1 MDEENK
7 KIDIGSFFGR
17 LDSIEAVAN
26 DAILKSESNLGTINE
41 LSSIITNISTALES
55 LKTEVQ
61 EINNYIVIQKDVEE
75 DRRFEEEDAR
85 QKQEMSDRTSSL
97 QGKGTGV
104 AAGAAAGAST
114 EGNEF
119 GKDPVK
125 KGGLFQGIR
134 QLGNL
139 FNLSG
144 SLIASGIG
152 AAGSGLGNV
161 LQTINP
167 FNKLGGIS
175 KNLSKDVS
183 GADAGGTGVG
193 GILEKINPF
202 SRKKDEKEKV
212 KEEIKS
218 EIKQELNLKGG
229 EKKNIVT
236 GEKQNKLMNFVKQGG
251 VAGFLSRKIFGK
263 KENKAQE
270 VGATNPENKGESYSE
285 SSNYKG
291 RIDPETF
298 EFIPDEGSLPP
309 GVPLEKA
316 QQDVY
321 KSKIKML
328 EFDFRSDIREGL
340 TREEA
345 IKSYGPQ
352 SNLYRFKE
360 NYNKTLKYG
369 GYELDVGKHYDSIKN
384 SMSGKRKG
392 KGQDSSLKGEKR
404 GIKGVVGGVADALTG
419 GFFNFDKRG
428 NTKGQDFIQGT
439 ADTLTGG
446 FFDFDKRGNTKGQD
460 FIQGTADTLT
470 GGIFDFDKKGSN
482 KLQRFQQGAAD
493 AVTGGFFDFDKKGNN
508 KIQDF
513 QQGTADTLTGGIF
526 DFDKKGST
534 KLQRFGQG
542 FMDAMTG
549 NLTDFDR
556 KGGKT
561 VGPTRAITGM
571 LDFATANMFDLD
583 KRGGL
588 DLFGFEKK
596 RRKKEING
604 ELQNFDED
612 REDIKD
618 PFRDTVLQTLDGREL
633 KRGDKG
639 FESELKKIGNVL
651 QKSGAIKTKQ
661 SETQPVEKKAR
672 LDTRF
677 DMESGKAYV
686 DGQEVDP
693 TAYSEFKKL
702 PYVEQLKQ
710 RLDFFNE
717 TSSMGGESS
726 NLSQK
731 IDFLSDE
738 VNKLVPTDNEIMQT
752 NNLQPVQSPN
762 LGNKGV
768 LAQQDLANVAEVE
781 IKSTTSDIAFVN
793 LQRLQSSKFNNITH
807 VNESELPSSIRKLLK
822 IS

>member
-41 LSSIITNISTALES
+41 LGSIITNISTALES

-61 EINNYIVIQKDVEE
+61 EINNYIVIQKDAEE

-85 QKQEMSDRTSSL
+85 QKQEMSDRASSL

-139 FNLSG
+139 FNLGG

-167 FNKLGGIS
+167 FNKLGGAG

-183 GADAGGTGVG
+183 GADAGGTGIG

-202 SRKKDEKEKV
+202 SRKKNEKEKV

-218 EIKQELNLKGG
+218 EIKQELNLKGD

-251 VAGFLSRKIFGK
+251 VAGFLGRKIFGK

-270 VGATNPENKGESYSE
+270 VGATNPENAGDKDTSYSE
-285 SSNYKG
+285 SFSYEG
-291 RIDPETF
+291 RINPENL

-321 KSKIKML
+321 KSKIKIL
-328 EFDFRSDIREGL
+328 EFDFRSNIKKGM
-340 TREEA
+340 TREQA
-345 IKSYGPQ
+345 IKAYGPQ

-360 NYNKTLKYG
+360 NYNKTLEYG
-369 GYELDVGKHYDSIKN
+369 GYELDVGKHYDSVKN
-384 SMSGKRKG
+384 SMTVKKKG

-404 GIKGVVGGVADALTG
+404 GIKGVVGGVAD
-419 GFFNFDKRG
+419 
-428 NTKGQDFIQGT
+428 
-439 ADTLTGG
+439 
-446 FFDFDKRGNTKGQD
+446 
-460 FIQGTADTLT
+460 
-470 GGIFDFDKKGSN
+470 S
-482 KLQRFQQGAAD
+482 
-493 AVTGGFFDFDKKGNN
+493 
-508 KIQDF
+508 
-513 QQGTADTLTGGIF
+513 
-526 DFDKKGST
+526 
-534 KLQRFGQG
+534 
-542 FMDAMTG
+542 MTG

-596 RRKKEING
+596 RKKKAEEERRSRFENNPKVEKFRERKE
-604 ELQNFDED
+604 ELD
-612 REDIKD
+612 
-618 PFRDTVLQTLDGREL
+618 L
-633 KRGDKG
+633 RGDMPSDPK
-639 FESELKKIGNVL
+639 LN
-651 QKSGAIKTKQ
+651 TY
-661 SETQPVEKKAR
+661 
-672 LDTRF
+672 F
-677 DMESGKAYV
+677 DMKSNKAYI
-686 DGQEVDP
+686 DGQEVDLK
-693 TAYSEFKKL
+693 TFSEFKKL
-702 PYVEQLKQ
+702 PYAEQLKQ
-710 RLDFFNE
+710 KLDFFNE
-717 TSSMGGESS
+717 TSSIGGESS
-726 NLSQK
+726 NFSQK
-731 IDFLSDE
+731 IDFLPDE
-738 VNKLVPTDNEIMQT
+738 ISKLVPTDNEMIQT
-752 NNLQPVQSPN
+752 NNLQSVQSPN

>member
-7 KIDIGSFFGR
+7 KIDIRSFFGR

-85 QKQEMSDRTSSL
+85 QKQEMSDRASSL

-104 AAGAAAGAST
+104 AAGTAAGAAAGAST

-139 FNLSG
+139 FNLGG

-152 AAGSGLGNV
+152 GVGSGLGNV

-167 FNKLGGIS
+167 FNKLGGAG

-218 EIKQELNLKGG
+218 EIKQELNLKGD

-251 VAGFLSRKIFGK
+251 VAGFLGRKIFGK
-263 KENKAQE
+263 KENKDQE
-270 VGATNPENKGESYSE
+270 VGTTNLKKENKTQEVSATNPENAGDKDTSYSE
-285 SSNYKG
+285 SFSYEG
-291 RIDPETF
+291 RINPENL

-321 KSKIKML
+321 KSKIKIL
-328 EFDFRSDIREGL
+328 EFDFRSNIKKGM
-340 TREEA
+340 TREQA
-345 IKSYGPQ
+345 IKAYGPQ

-360 NYNKTLKYG
+360 NYNKTLEYGG
-369 GYELDVGKHYDSIKN
+369 GYELDVGKHYDSVKN
-384 SMSGKRKG
+384 SMSVKKKG

-446 FFDFDKRGNTKGQD
+446 
-460 FIQGTADTLT
+460 
-470 GGIFDFDKKGSN
+470 IFDFDKKGSN

-493 AVTGGFFDFDKKGNN
+493 AVSGGFFDFDKKGNN

-561 VGPTRAITGM
+561 VGPTRAITGT

-588 DLFGFEKK
+588 DLFGFEK
-596 RRKKEING
+596 RRKKKAEEERRSRFENNPFV
-604 ELQNFDED
+604 QKF
-612 REDIKD
+612 RERKEKLEPGDDMSSD
-618 PFRDTVLQTLDGREL
+618 PKLNTY
-633 KRGDKG
+633 
-639 FESELKKIGNVL
+639 
-651 QKSGAIKTKQ
+651 
-661 SETQPVEKKAR
+661 
-672 LDTRF
+672 F
-677 DMESGKAYV
+677 DMKSGKAYV

-693 TAYSEFKKL
+693 TAYYEFKKL
-702 PYVEQLKQ
+702 PYAEQLKQ
-710 RLDFFNE
+710 RLDFLNE
-717 TSSMGGESS
+717 TSSIGGESS

-738 VNKLVPTDNEIMQT
+738 ISKLVPTDNEMIQT
-752 NNLQPVQSPN
+752 NNLQSVQSPN

>member
-1 MDEENK
+1 
-7 KIDIGSFFGR
+7 
-17 LDSIEAVAN
+17 
-26 DAILKSESNLGTINE
+26 
-41 LSSIITNISTALES
+41 
-55 LKTEVQ
+55 
-61 EINNYIVIQKDVEE
+61 
-75 DRRFEEEDAR
+75 
-85 QKQEMSDRTSSL
+85 
-97 QGKGTGV
+97 
-104 AAGAAAGAST
+104 
-114 EGNEF
+114 
-119 GKDPVK
+119 
-125 KGGLFQGIR
+125 
-134 QLGNL
+134 
-139 FNLSG
+139 
-144 SLIASGIG
+144 
-152 AAGSGLGNV
+152 
-161 LQTINP
+161 
-167 FNKLGGIS
+167 
-175 KNLSKDVS
+175 VS
-183 GADAGGTGVG
+183 GADAGGTGLG

-202 SRKKDEKEKV
+202 SRKKDEKEKI

-218 EIKQELNLKGG
+218 EIKQELNFKGN
-229 EKKNIVT
+229 EKRNIVT

-270 VGATNPENKGESYSE
+270 VGATNPENKAQEVGATNPENKDESYSE
-285 SSNYKG
+285 SFSDKG

-298 EFIPDEGSLPP
+298 EFIPNEGSLPP
-309 GVPLEKA
+309 GVTIEKA
-316 QQDVY
+316 QQNVY

-328 EFDFRSDIREGL
+328 EFDFRSDIRKGM

-360 NYNKTLKYG
+360 NYNKTLEYG

-384 SMSGKRKG
+384 SMSGKKKR

-404 GIKGVVGGVADALTG
+404 DIKGVVGGVADALTG
-419 GFFNFDKRG
+419 GFFN
-428 NTKGQDFIQGT
+428 
-439 ADTLTGG
+439 
-446 FFDFDKRGNTKGQD
+446 FDKRGNTKGQD

-482 KLQRFQQGAAD
+482 KLQRFQQGA
-493 AVTGGFFDFDKKGNN
+493 
-508 KIQDF
+508 
-513 QQGTADTLTGGIF
+513 ADTLTGGIF

-571 LDFATANMFDLD
+571 LD
-583 KRGGL
+583 GGL
-588 DLFGFEKK
+588 DLFGFGKK
-596 RRKKEING
+596 MKNERRKEEIN
-604 ELQNFDED
+604 
-612 REDIKD
+612 REIQDYYKDVKDIKD
-618 PFRDTVLQTLDGREL
+618 PFRDTVIQTLDGREL
-633 KRGDKG
+633 KRGDEG
-639 FESELKKIGNVL
+639 FESELKKIGSVI
-651 QKSGAIKTKQ
+651 QKSGAITTKQ
-661 SETQPVEKKAR
+661 SETQPVEKKASGVDDMSSDSK

-693 TAYSEFKKL
+693 MAYSEFKKL
-702 PYVEQLKQ
+702 PYAEQLKQ

-717 TSSMGGESS
+717 TSSIGGESS

-738 VNKLVPTDNEIMQT
+738 ISKLIPTDNEMIQT
-752 NNLQPVQSPN
+752 NNLQSAQSPN

-807 VNESELPSSIRKLLK
+807 VKESELPSSIRKLLK

>member
-61 EINNYIVIQKDVEE
+61 EINNYIVIQKDGEE

-85 QKQEMSDRTSSL
+85 QKQEMSDRASSL

-139 FNLSG
+139 FNLGG

-152 AAGSGLGNV
+152 VAGSGLGNV

-167 FNKLGGIS
+167 FSKLGGAG

-202 SRKKDEKEKV
+202 SREKDEKEKV

-218 EIKQELNLKGG
+218 EIKQELNLKGDK
-229 EKKNIVT
+229 KKNIVT
-236 GEKQNKLMNFVKQGG
+236 GEKQNKLVNFVKQGG
-251 VAGFLSRKIFGK
+251 VAGFLGRKIFGK
-263 KENKAQE
+263 KENKTQE
-270 VGATNPENKGESYSE
+270 VSATNPEKAGDKDTSYSE
-285 SSNYKG
+285 SFSYEG
-291 RIDPETF
+291 RINPENL

-309 GVPLEKA
+309 GVPIEKA

-321 KSKIKML
+321 KSKIEIL
-328 EFDFRSDIREGL
+328 EFDFRSNIRAGM

-360 NYNKTLKYG
+360 NYNKTLEYGG
-369 GYELDVGKHYDSIKN
+369 GYELDVGKHYDSVKN
-384 SMSGKRKG
+384 SMIVKK

-446 FFDFDKRGNTKGQD
+446 IFDFDKKGSTKLQRFGQ
-460 FIQGTADTLT
+460 GVADTLT

-482 KLQRFQQGAAD
+482 KLQRFQQGA
-493 AVTGGFFDFDKKGNN
+493 
-508 KIQDF
+508 
-513 QQGTADTLTGGIF
+513 ADTLTGGIF

-583 KRGGL
+583 KRGSL
-588 DLFGFEKK
+588 DLFGFEK
-596 RRKKEING
+596 RRKKKAEEERRSRFENNPFV
-604 ELQNFDED
+604 QKF
-612 REDIKD
+612 RERKEKLEPGDDMSSD
-618 PFRDTVLQTLDGREL
+618 PKLNTY
-633 KRGDKG
+633 
-639 FESELKKIGNVL
+639 
-651 QKSGAIKTKQ
+651 
-661 SETQPVEKKAR
+661 
-672 LDTRF
+672 F
-677 DMESGKAYV
+677 DMKSGKAYV

-693 TAYSEFKKL
+693 TAYYEFKKL
-702 PYVEQLKQ
+702 PYAEQLKQ
-710 RLDFFNE
+710 KLDFFNE
-717 TSSMGGESS
+717 TSSIGGESS

-738 VNKLVPTDNEIMQT
+738 VNKLVLTDNEIMQT

-822 IS
+822 I